1 QGLLV
6 SRLKRIRYGSI
17 ELPRGLR
24 PGQHEALP
32 EDVVKSLRELAGAG
46 SEQPTLTLKPVLH
59 QRNAARGVTEIRPA
73 SNTPHA
79 WTGVRHDEARELTV
93 FDRIRPDD
101 FPSRG
106 KRRRGPPR
114 GDVNGNVLKPD
125 KPANKKRRKGRGVA
139 PGQELPSV
147 RKIVEARTAAART
160 AAARIAA
167 ARIAAARIAA
177 APDGVPRIAAV
188 RVVGTA
194 AARGATAVATA
205 ATEAAT
211 AHPTV
216 DHSTEEPRHACEH
229 QGHHLAQPALF
240 QITRHARTAAGAR
253 HRTRGG

>member
-1 QGLLV
+1 VLHEGRNREVRRLWDSQGLLV

-114 GDVNGNVLKPD
+114 GDVNGNVLKSD

-147 RKIVEARTAAART
+147 RTWFAGDKRPAGGKNRGGPNRGGPN
-160 AAARIAA
+160 RGG
-167 ARIAAARIAA
+167 
-177 APDGVPRIAAV
+177 PG
-188 RVVGTA
+188 
-194 AARGATAVATA
+194 RGAQNRGG
-205 ATEAAT
+205 
-211 AHPTV
+211 
-216 DHSTEEPRHACEH
+216 SSGRN
-229 QGHHLAQPALF
+229 GS
-240 QITRHARTAAGAR
+240 GAR
-253 HRTRGG
+253 RDGGGHGGNRGGNGPSNG

>member
-139 PGQELPSV
+139 PGQELPPV
-147 RKIVEARTAAART
+147 RTWFAGDKRPAGGQNRGGPNRGGPN
-160 AAARIAA
+160 RSGPN
-167 ARIAAARIAA
+167 RGGPNR
-177 APDGVPRIAAV
+177 GGR
-188 RVVGTA
+188 G
-194 AARGATAVATA
+194 RGAQNRGG
-205 ATEAAT
+205 
-211 AHPTV
+211 
-216 DHSTEEPRHACEH
+216 SSGRN
-229 QGHHLAQPALF
+229 GSG
-240 QITRHARTAAGAR
+240 AGAD
-253 HRTRGG
+253 GGGH